1 MNPPGAVNQT
11 TPKINSSYFPK
22 EISFSKEKK
31 FSACLKK
38 FLILSWKKKKNKKN
52 KKTKKQQQQQWLSA
66 KYLSK
71 SASLEVVVQKFLQD
85 SE

>member
-38 FLILSWKKKKNKKN
+38 FLILSWKKKKNKN
-52 KKTKKQQQQQWLSA
+52 KKKQQQQQQWLSA

-71 SASLEVVVQKFLQD
+71 STSLEVVVQKFLQD

>member
-11 TPKINSSYFPK
+11 TPKINSLYFPK
-22 EISFSKEKK
+22 EISFSMEKK

-38 FLILSWKKKKNKKN
+38 FLILSWKKK
-52 KKTKKQQQQQWLSA
+52 TKKQKKQCLSA